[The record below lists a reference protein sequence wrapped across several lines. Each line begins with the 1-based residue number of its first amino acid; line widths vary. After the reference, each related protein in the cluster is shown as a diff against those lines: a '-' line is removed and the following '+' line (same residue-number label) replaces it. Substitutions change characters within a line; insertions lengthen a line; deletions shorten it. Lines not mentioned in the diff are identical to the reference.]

1 MNSRKAD
8 MVVHSSNPSGSV
20 DPIDEIFAAM
30 QVQCARYARIEATA
44 PWGLSFARD
53 QTARFGLV
61 VRGGGWLSVEGV
73 DQPIALAPGDCYVL
87 VGGTPYILRDD
98 LRTPTRNCAEVVCD
112 ETSGIINLGGGGAAT
127 TIITGWFTFDALSAQ
142 PLVTLLP
149 PVLHSRM
156 DQDRTHVLQATL
168 QLLAMETAE
177 PSLGSRLVI
186 SRLADIVFIQA
197 IRLHIA
203 SSAGSSLGWLAAL
216 TDRRIGAVIQA
227 IHQNPGHPWTVE
239 SLASVAGLSRSAFAL
254 RFKELVG
261 ESPVEYLTRW
271 RMFRAACMLR
281 RGDQPLSEIATLTG
295 YESDVAFNKAF
306 KRITG
311 FTPGRYR
318 RDGLPT
324 DCVFA

>member
-1 MNSRKAD
+1 
-8 MVVHSSNPSGSV
+8 MVVHPSTRPSSV
-20 DPIDEIFAAM
+20 DPLDEIFAAM
-30 QVQCARYARIEATA
+30 QVQCARYARVEATA
-44 PWGLSFARD
+44 PWGLSFAGD

-61 VRGGGWLSVEGV
+61 VRGGCWLSVEGI
-73 DQPIALAPGDCYVL
+73 DQPIALAAGDCYVL
-87 VGGTPYILRDD
+87 IRGTPYILRDD
-98 LRTPTRNCAEVVCD
+98 LRTPTQSCAEVVRD
-112 ETSGIINLGGGGAAT
+112 EASGVVELGGGGAAT

-142 PLVTLLP
+142 PLVALLP
-149 PVLHSRM
+149 PVLHARM

-203 SSAGSSLGWLAAL
+203 SPAGSCVGWLAGL
-216 TDRRIGAVIQA
+216 TDRRIGAVIQV
-227 IHQNPGHPWTVE
+227 IHQDPGHPWSVE
-239 SLASVAGLSRSAFAL
+239 SLASVAELSRSAFAL

-281 RGDQPLSEIATLTG
+281 RSDQPINEIATLTG

-311 FTPGRYR
+311 VTPGRYR